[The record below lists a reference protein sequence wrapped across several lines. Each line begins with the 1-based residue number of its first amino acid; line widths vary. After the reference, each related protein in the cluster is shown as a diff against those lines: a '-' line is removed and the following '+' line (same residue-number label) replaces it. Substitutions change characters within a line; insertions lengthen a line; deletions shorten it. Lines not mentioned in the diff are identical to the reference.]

1 MQSTKLISIYAVVL
15 FAVLAMPLRLAA
27 QDEQQGK
34 HELPRYTVQDLGA
47 LGGTFSYGQG
57 INNKGGVTG
66 TASIRQDKAQ
76 RAFFWKKGHK
86 IDLGTL
92 GGPNSKIV
100 LGKPNEKGAAAGYAE
115 TSNPDPLGEDFC
127 GFGTQL
133 SCLPFLWRKGT
144 MIALPTLGGNNG
156 GANDVS
162 NDGQVVGLA
171 ENTTLDSTCSNSAYQ
186 LEPVIWEKGVP
197 NQLRTVSGDPDGF
210 VNAINDRGQA
220 VGGSGDCLSGPAGA
234 LHAVL
239 WQNGSPVDLGNL
251 GGMLFSQGSNI
262 NDQGQVIGASD
273 LPGDTNFWAGPF
285 INYHG
290 FLWEKGALTDLG
302 TLPGDTTSFPNSI
315 NNKDQITG
323 GGSRAILWDRGRL
336 TDLNTLVPGPPFSPL
351 YLLFAADI
359 NDRGEIVGQGLT
371 INGELHAYLA
381 IPCDENHSNVEGCLN
396 DAGPY
401 STQQS
406 IQQAPTDAS
415 EISAGHRDG
424 VPGRPSGAVSWH
436 RPESFASRY
445 FSNLKAGTAS
455 RP

>member
-1 MQSTKLISIYAVVL
+1 MKSRFLMCFTAITL
-15 FAVLAMPLRLAA
+15 FAALAMPLRLAA
-27 QDEQQGK
+27 QDEEQPK
-34 HELPRYTVQDLGA
+34 HALPRYVVKDLGT
-47 LGGTFSYGQG
+47 LGGTFSYGEG
-57 INNKGGVTG
+57 INNKGWVTG
-66 TASIRQDKAQ
+66 TASLRQDKAQ

-100 LGKPNEKGAAAGYAE
+100 LGKPNEKGAVAGYAE

-156 GANDVS
+156 GANDVN
-162 NDGQVVGLA
+162 NDGQVAGLA

-186 LEPVIWEKGVP
+186 LEPVIWDKGVAQ
-197 NQLRTVSGDPDGF
+197 QLLTVSGDPDGF

-239 WQNGSPVDLGNL
+239 WQNGSPIDLGNL
-251 GGMLFSQGSNI
+251 GGTLFSQGSNI
-262 NDQGQVIGASD
+262 NEQGQVIGASD

-290 FLWEKGALTDLG
+290 FLWVKGALADLG

-315 NNKDQITG
+315 NNKGQIAG
-323 GGSRAILWDRGRL
+323 GGSRAILWDSDGL

-359 NDRGEIVGQGLT
+359 TDRGEIAGQGLA
-371 INGELHAYLA
+371 IDGELHAFLA
-381 IPCDENHSNVEGCLN
+381 IPCDKDHSDVEDCHNEPGLSTTE
-396 DAGPY
+396 GP
-401 STQQS
+401 
-406 IQQAPTDAS
+406 IQPAPVGTT
-415 EISAGHRDG
+415 G
-424 VPGRPSGAVSWH
+424 VPAGGRDALLGRRPGGVVLWH
-436 RPESFASRY
+436 RLSGRY
-445 FSNLKAGTAS
+445 TSGLPSQT
-455 RP
+455 RRQP